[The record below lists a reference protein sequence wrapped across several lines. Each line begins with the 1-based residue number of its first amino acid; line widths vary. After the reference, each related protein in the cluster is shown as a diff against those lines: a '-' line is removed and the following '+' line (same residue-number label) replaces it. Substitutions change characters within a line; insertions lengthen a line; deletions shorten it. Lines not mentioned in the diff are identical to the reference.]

1 MLAERLLTVAV
12 RSGAGC
18 GGGEMLRSATQRE
31 LLLFRLIKFVG
42 MFQVN
47 YFVPHMYLT
56 NDPTKICV
64 RGTKKSTIFLS
75 NEKAHI
81 SLATRGRKRS
91 HNSGILIKISFMN
104 ISQELKK
111 IFQFRTER
119 LRLPVG
125 WICGKL

>member
-1 MLAERLLTVAV
+1 M
-12 RSGAGC
+12 
-18 GGGEMLRSATQRE
+18 
-31 LLLFRLIKFVG
+31 FR
-42 MFQVN
+42 VN

-64 RGTKKSTIFLS
+64 RRTKKSTIFLS

-91 HNSGILIKISFMN
+91 HNSGILIKTSFMY
-104 ISQELKK
+104 ILQELKK